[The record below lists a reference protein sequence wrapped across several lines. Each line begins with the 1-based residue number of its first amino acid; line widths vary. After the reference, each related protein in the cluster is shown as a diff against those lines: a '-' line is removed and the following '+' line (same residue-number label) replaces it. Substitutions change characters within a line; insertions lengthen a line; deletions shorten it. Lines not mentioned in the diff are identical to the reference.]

1 MDTINQYFR
10 DIDPATLI
18 AWGWKILAALL
29 IFIIGRWVAKLIRR
43 SISKLMAARNLDP
56 MLVNFLGAILYSILL
71 VAVVIAAVSQLGIQT
86 TPLIAVLGA
95 AGLAVGLALQNSLG
109 NFAAGVMLIFFRP
122 FTKGDYVEAG
132 GTSGTV
138 DEVGIF
144 NTMLDTP
151 DNRRVIVPNGQIT
164 SDTITNYSAHDT
176 RRIDMI
182 IGVDYGDDLKVARS
196 TLEKTLDVMKRYW
209 TIRRRSSGSWIW
221 PIPASILPRGPG
233 LPQPITGRCAT
244 SCSNRSRPIWRR
256 QVAPYPSPSG
266 TCMCTRPGKATKQR
280 NQRHRDYGLRF
291 T

>member
-1 MDTINQYFR
+1 MEAIQQYIQ
-10 DIDPATLI
+10 DIDTATLL

-29 IFIIGRWVAKLIRR
+29 IFIFGRWVAKLVRR
-43 SISKLMAARNLDP
+43 SLSKLMAARGLDP

-138 DEVGIF
+138 HEVGIF
-144 NTMLDTP
+144 NTVLNTP

-164 SDTITNYSAHDT
+164 SDSITNYSFHDT
-176 RRIDMI
+176 RRIDLI
-182 IGVDYGDDLKVARS
+182 IGVDYGDDLKTARATIEKIINAHDKVLEDPAPIVWVMELGDSSVNFAVRPWVATADYWQVRNEL
-196 TLEKTLDVMKRYW
+196 LEQLKTGLEDAGCSIPFPQRDVHLHQAGE
-209 TIRRRSSGSWIW
+209 SSE
-221 PIPASILPRGPG
+221 A
-233 LPQPITGRCAT
+233 A
-244 SCSNRSRPIWRR
+244 
-256 QVAPYPSPSG
+256 
-266 TCMCTRPGKATKQR
+266 
-280 NQRHRDYGLRF
+280 
-291 T
+291 